1 MQHVSSGGCKNP
13 KVLHLVIAT
22 ASSKHVESNILVS
35 KYLLL
40 SFFCVKSSLNGRN
53 SLPPFCR
60 IRHTALAKFDQG
72 LSLSLGAFRS
82 SPVESLYAVLE
93 ADR

>member
-40 SFFCVKSSLNGRN
+40 IFS
-53 SLPPFCR
+53 
-60 IRHTALAKFDQG
+60 
-72 LSLSLGAFRS
+72 
-82 SPVESLYAVLE
+82 VL
-93 ADR
+93 RVH